1 MGGGWQDG
9 SDGACAGATL
19 GCALYG
25 NEYGHCDA
33 IGQYCHGLA
42 IVKPKIH
49 DTLHELNIDALA
61 AALKVLLKKHNIDAE
76 LDELAAKIKELKADG
91 RLLEKSN

>member
-33 IGQYCHGLA
+33 MGQYCHNLA
-42 IVKPKIH
+42 IAKPKIH
-49 DTLHELNIDALA
+49 ATLHELNIDVCCPLALA
-61 AALKVLLKKHNIDAE
+61 RFLTPVCLPSL
-76 LDELAAKIKELKADG
+76 
-91 RLLEKSN
+91 RLLLLYVVSYPGII